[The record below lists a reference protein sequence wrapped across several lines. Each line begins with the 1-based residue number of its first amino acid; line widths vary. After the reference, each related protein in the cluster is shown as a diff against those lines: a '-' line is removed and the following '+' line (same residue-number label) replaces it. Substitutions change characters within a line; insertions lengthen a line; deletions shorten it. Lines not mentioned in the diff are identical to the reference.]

1 MSQIITLSEPLVPQS
16 ALLKRFGQ
24 EFPHLK
30 RVSTQRIAYVQVS
43 QELSEDQ
50 KNALH
55 GLLLNGKGSKAG
67 SLPDRLDS
75 PLPRGDA
82 TASALVAE
90 RSEGR
95 PPSAEHPHPHLFE
108 IAFQPAI
115 MDPERI
121 AIDKMLGTLDFQQ
134 FVEEVKLST
143 VYAFEGLSEEEA
155 STLVH
160 KYLFNKLLHVIIP
173 HDHAPDTLTIRS
185 EAEPMQIIEGFR
197 EMNLRQLKELSEA
210 RSLYMEDDFLLET
223 QRKFRDDLKRDPTD
237 AEIEYV
243 AQRTSDHCFHTTWKS
258 LGLFKKLKSEVDKVL
273 PSRPDIISVFVDN
286 SGVMSTDLP
295 SEAGGDG
302 VVSPF
307 KGSGVRR
314 GSEGASD
321 VRTTTYMIKG
331 ETHNSPTAIAPVG
344 GVETMHGGCLR
355 DIMGTGQGGYPTM
368 ATQVFIVGDQTKE
381 EMAEKYEVDQF
392 LDPLV
397 ILRGMVQGVQ
407 NYGNPMGIP
416 NFGGRVMMHPQFF
429 GKPLALG
436 IALGLGEKKYSKKGT
451 PLPGDI
457 ALLVGNP
464 TGRDGI
470 HGATMS
476 SAANSEQMVKK
487 EGAAV
492 QIGDPYTERL
502 IMEATP
508 ELRPLLRVYGDMG
521 AGGIASCFGE
531 MGEGVGLEIDLKDI
545 PTKYD
550 GLAPWEKLESE
561 SQERMGMAV
570 PPDNLEAVK
579 KILDH
584 HEIPYHVLGE
594 FTDKQRFV
602 VKHGADTIVDL
613 DYDWLEHF
621 PIPQKKVD
629 QYIPQTIA
637 MRLPESESVETQ
649 DLASLRIR
657 DQRIRDQRIR
667 DQRIRDQRIRDQR
680 IRDRLLSILWNPD
693 LADQSLFFR
702 RWDSTVQGKTL
713 RESCAPFTNMP
724 FDQGIT
730 VPEPDKKYTQV
741 LSLTIN
747 PWWSASPYK
756 MGQATFAG
764 TVSKQISA
772 GVKRN
777 KIAMC
782 DNFYTPK
789 ARPEID
795 AHLTEMVRA
804 ITDMMVDLGT
814 PMISGKDSSS
824 GTTKMIKKTGVGES
838 SPPEKGAGGS
848 EGTVE
853 SFEIS
858 PTICMSAMGMGE
870 DAMKVP
876 PKALQKAGN
885 KLFFVP
891 AGISNDASG
900 SVLLPAHE
908 RQASFNYEID
918 IQEYTKTVDRIAEL
932 IDDGKIRSISV
943 VDDGGIFHRVF
954 EMMLGSGLGVEI
966 SNGVARRQNG
976 EDIDPR
982 LQDGILEFL
991 TNALPGSFVVEVS
1004 SEAELEGLDA
1014 IPFGEITEDPELR
1027 IGSDVLTLDEMRSAW
1042 EQTWYDLLQLPYEQ
1056 KPIDP
1061 PKDPLPFVPSKV
1073 TKKKVN
1079 VVYSPGINCHQEM
1092 VRAWQMLGTDVSLI
1106 SVTDRHAKFA
1116 DADIVVFP
1124 GGFADGDYL
1133 GAAKVWHR
1141 IMETQF
1147 KDQMDY
1153 LRTGK
1158 IPVLGI
1164 CNGFQMMTRSGF
1176 FGNNLRLTFNENAQ
1190 FEQRWSRLKFTE
1202 ASANSIW
1209 TKGLEGKEITVPI
1222 AHGEGRFIVDGKM
1235 ETATLSLQYHP
1246 DEYPNNPNG
1255 SMMGIAGVF
1264 SGDKGQFWGG
1274 MPHPERAIEE
1284 YHFTRHGL
1292 LFFENILKNI

>member
-1 MSQIITLSEPLVPQS
+1 
-16 ALLKRFGQ
+16 
-24 EFPHLK
+24 
-30 RVSTQRIAYVQVS
+30 
-43 QELSEDQ
+43 
-50 KNALH
+50 
-55 GLLLNGKGSKAG
+55 
-67 SLPDRLDS
+67 
-75 PLPRGDA
+75 
-82 TASALVAE
+82 
-90 RSEGR
+90 
-95 PPSAEHPHPHLFE
+95 
-108 IAFQPAI
+108 

-143 VYAFEGLSEEEA
+143 VYAFEGLTEEETSA
-155 STLVH
+155 LVH

-173 HDHAPDTLTIRS
+173 HDHAHDTLTIRS

-197 EMNLRQLKELSEA
+197 EMNLRQLKELSDA

-237 AEIEYV
+237 AELEYV

-273 PSRPDIISVFVDN
+273 PNRPDIVSVFVDN
-286 SGVMSTDLP
+286 SGVM
-295 SEAGGDG
+295 AA
-302 VVSPF
+302 
-307 KGSGVRR
+307 
-314 GSEGASD
+314 EGE
-321 VRTTTYMIKG
+321 TTYMIKG

-368 ATQVFIVGDQTKE
+368 ATQVFIVGDQSKE
-381 EMAEKYEVDQF
+381 EMSENYEVEQF

-492 QIGDPYTERL
+492 QIGDAYTERL

-508 ELRPLLRVYGDMG
+508 ELRSLLRVYGDMG

-545 PTKYD
+545 PTKYE

-570 PPDNLEAVK
+570 PPENLEQVK

-584 HEIPYHVLGE
+584 HEIPYHALGE
-594 FTDKQRFV
+594 FTGKQRFV

-629 QYIPQTIA
+629 QFIPQAIA
-637 MRLPESESVETQ
+637 VRLPVETQ
-649 DLASLRIR
+649 DLASLR
-657 DQRIRDQRIR
+657 DAFLRILR
-667 DQRIRDQRIRDQR
+667 
-680 IRDRLLSILWNPD
+680 NPD

-713 RESCAPFTNMP
+713 RESVAPFTNMP

-730 VPEPDKKYTQV
+730 VPVPGEKFTQV

-747 PWWSASPYK
+747 PWWSADPYK
-756 MGQATFAG
+756 MAQATFAG

-804 ITDMMVDLGT
+804 ITDMMVDLGA

-824 GTTKMIKKTGVGES
+824 GTTKMTRKSDGH
-838 SPPEKGAGGS
+838 
-848 EGTVE
+848 VE
-853 SFEIS
+853 NFEIS

-885 KLFFVP
+885 KLLFVS

-900 SVLLPAHE
+900 SVLLPPVE
-908 RQASFNYEID
+908 RQKSFNYEID
-918 IQEYTKTVDRIAEL
+918 IQEYTKTIDTLATL
-932 IDDGKIRSISV
+932 IDQGKITSISV

-954 EMMLGSGLGVEI
+954 EMMLGSGLGANIIIPEGEDGYPRP
-966 SNGVARRQNG
+966 SNGDPRPSNGGARRQNG
-976 EDIDPR
+976 EDIHHR
-982 LQDGILEFL
+982 LQEGVLEFL
-991 TNALPGSFVVEVS
+991 TKAVPGSFVI
-1004 SEAELEGLDA
+1004 EAESAESLEGIDSILL
-1014 IPFGEITEDPELR
+1014 GEITEDAELR
-1027 IGSDVLTLDEMRSAW
+1027 IGSEALTLKEMKSVW
-1042 EQTWYDLLQLPYEQ
+1042 EQTWYDLLKLPYEQ
-1056 KPIDP
+1056 KQIEP
-1061 PKDPLPFVPSKV
+1061 PKNPLPFVPSNV

-1079 VVYSPGINCHQEM
+1079 IVYSPGINCHQEM

-1164 CNGFQMMTRSGF
+1164 CNGFQLMTRSGF
-1176 FGNNLRLTFNENAQ
+1176 FGNNLSLTFNDNVQ
-1190 FEQRWSRLKFTE
+1190 FEQRWVKLKFTE
-1202 ASANSIW
+1202 ESANSIW
-1209 TKGLEGKEITVPI
+1209 TKGLEGKEIFVPI
-1222 AHGEGRFIVDGKM
+1222 AHGEGRFVVDGKM

-1246 DEYPNNPNG
+1246 NEYPNNPNG
-1255 SMMGIAGVF
+1255 SVMGIAGVF
-1264 SGDKGQFWGG
+1264 AGDKGQFWGG

-1284 YHFTRHGL
+1284 YHFTQHGL

>member
-1 MSQIITLSEPLVPQS
+1 MTKVLTLAEPLVPQS

-43 QELSEDQ
+43 QELTEDQ

-55 GLLLNGKGSKAG
+55 ELLLNGKGEKAH
-67 SLPDRLDS
+67 SRTTSHEDLDS
-75 PLPRGDA
+75 PLTRGDA

-95 PPSAEHPHPHLFE
+95 TPSAEHPHPKLFE

-121 AIDKMLGTLDFQQ
+121 AIDKMLATLDFQNLI
-134 FVEEVKLST
+134 EEVKLST
-143 VYAFEGLSEEEA
+143 VYAFEGLSEDEA
-155 STLVH
+155 HALVH

-173 HDHAPDTLTIRS
+173 HDHAPKTLTVRS

-237 AEIEYV
+237 AELEYV

-258 LGLFKKLKSEVDKVL
+258 LGLFKKLKSEVEKVL
-273 PSRPDIISVFVDN
+273 PNRPDIVSVFVDN
-286 SGVMSTDLP
+286 SGVMAVDLP
-295 SEAGGDG
+295 GTSNQEP
-302 VVSPF
+302 S
-307 KGSGVRR
+307 
-314 GSEGASD
+314 
-321 VRTTTYMIKG
+321 TTFMIKG

-355 DIMGTGQGGYPTM
+355 DIIGTGQGGYPTM
-368 ATQVFIVGDQTKE
+368 ATQVFIVGNQSKE

-416 NFGGRVMMHPQFF
+416 NFGGRIMLHPKFF

-436 IALGLGEKKYSKKGT
+436 ICLGIGEKQYSKKGT
-451 PLPGDI
+451 PQAGDV

-508 ELRPLLRVYGDMG
+508 ELRPLLRAYGDLG

-531 MGEGVGLEIDLKDI
+531 MGEGVGIEIDLKDI

-550 GLAPWEKLESE
+550 GLSPWEKLESE

-570 PPDNLEAVK
+570 PPENLEQVK

-584 HEIPYHVLGE
+584 HEIPYHALGE
-594 FTDKQRFV
+594 FTGKERFV
-602 VKHGADTIVDL
+602 VKHGENTIVDL

-621 PIPQKKVD
+621 PIPQKEVG
-629 QYIPQTIA
+629 QYVPQQVPVH
-637 MRLPESESVETQ
+637 LPVETQ
-649 DLASLRIR
+649 DLASLR
-657 DQRIRDQRIR
+657 
-667 DQRIRDQRIRDQR
+667 
-680 IRDRLLSILWNPD
+680 DRLLSILRNPD

-713 RESCAPFTNMP
+713 RESVAPFTNMP

-730 VPEPDKKYTQV
+730 TPEPDQKYTQV

-747 PWWSASPYK
+747 PWWSANPYK
-756 MGQATFAG
+756 MAQATFAG
-764 TVSKQISA
+764 TVSKQIAA

-795 AHLTEMVRA
+795 LHLTEMVRG

-824 GTTKMIKKTGVGES
+824 GTTKMTRKEDGR
-838 SPPEKGAGGS
+838 
-848 EGTVE
+848 VE
-853 SFEIS
+853 NFEIS

-876 PKALQKAGN
+876 PKALQKPGN
-885 KLFFVP
+885 KLYFVS

-900 SVLLPAHE
+900 SVLLPPHE
-908 RQASFNYEID
+908 RQAHFNYEIN
-918 IQEYTKTVDRIAEL
+918 IQEYIKSVDRIAEL
-932 IDDGKIRSISV
+932 IDQGKIQAISV

-954 EMMLGSGLGVEI
+954 EMMLGSGFGIDLQNSEAEESEGTKSSGLPSPEERVRE
-966 SNGVARRQNG
+966 RQG
-976 EDIDPR
+976 AKEG
-982 LQDGILEFL
+982 LLEFL
-991 TNALPGSFVVEVS
+991 TKVVPGSFIIEAS
-1004 SEAELEGLDA
+1004 SAADVEGLDVMEL
-1014 IPFGEITEDPELR
+1014 GEIVEDPELTVA
-1027 IGSDVLTLDEMRSAW
+1027 GDVLTLKEMRSAW
-1042 EQTWYDLLQLPYEQ
+1042 EQTWYDLLRLPFEQ
-1056 KPIDP
+1056 KHIEP

-1073 TKKKVN
+1073 DKKKVN

-1092 VRAWQMLGTDVSLI
+1092 VRTWQLLGCDVKLI

-1153 LRTGK
+1153 LRSGK

-1164 CNGFQMMTRSGF
+1164 CNGFQLMTRSGF

-1190 FEQRWSRLKFTE
+1190 FEQRWSRLKFTKE
-1202 ASANSIW
+1202 SANSIW

-1235 ETATLSLQYHP
+1235 EAATVSLQYHP

-1255 SMMGIAGVF
+1255 SVMGIAGVF
-1264 SGDKGQFWGG
+1264 AGDKGQFWGG